1 MKKDGDNVMEVDTYV
16 LNHAG
21 INMPTADDGSGGRK
35 ISVSELSNCA
45 FRACIEEYALFYAGR
60 WVTARRPMS

>member
-21 INMPTADDGSGGRK
+21 INMPTADGGSGGRK
-35 ISVSELSNCA
+35 ISVSELSKRA
-45 FRACIEEYALFYAGR
+45 FRACLEEYALSSVGR
-60 WVTARRPMS
+60 WVTAHR